1 MSRITP
7 GGMREIAMPWKPI
20 VSVIILIV
28 ATLMNSVIGAVPAF
42 AIAAV
47 VLLFVWIAGGV
58 GRE

>member
-1 MSRITP
+1 
-7 GGMREIAMPWKPI
+7 MREMPMPWKPI

-42 AIAAV
+42 AIAAI
-47 VLLFVWIAGGV
+47 VLLFIWMTGGV